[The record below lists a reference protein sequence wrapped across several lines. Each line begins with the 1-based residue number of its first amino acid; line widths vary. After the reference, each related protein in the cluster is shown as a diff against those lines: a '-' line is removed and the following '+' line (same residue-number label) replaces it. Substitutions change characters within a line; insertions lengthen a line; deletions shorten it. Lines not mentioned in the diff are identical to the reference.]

1 MSSGKLKRR
10 QATTRPH
17 AVVNRRRPV
26 TGAAVPSF
34 GSTPLLLKQQL
45 TGALKET
52 GAAISSSIAT

>member
-1 MSSGKLKRR
+1 MR

-17 AVVNRRRPV
+17 AAVNRRRPV

>member
-1 MSSGKLKRR
+1 MR

-17 AVVNRRRPV
+17 AAANRRRPV

-34 GSTPLLLKQQL
+34 ESASLLLKQQL
-45 TGALKET
+45 TGVLKET